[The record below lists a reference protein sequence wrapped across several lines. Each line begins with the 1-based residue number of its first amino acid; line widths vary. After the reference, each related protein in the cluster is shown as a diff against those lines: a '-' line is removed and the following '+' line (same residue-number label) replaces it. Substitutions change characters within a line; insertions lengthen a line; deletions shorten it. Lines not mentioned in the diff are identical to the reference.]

1 MSGRFPLCRIAAL
14 GLAFWMV
21 GGVFRAGAQPTD
33 RVDTLTA
40 DAAVQRALT
49 EHPRVQAARQQ
60 RTAAAASV
68 REARSEWFPVVEG
81 QARYRR
87 LSENVDYTVDL
98 PTLPG
103 SEGGRVTFAPAI
115 LNRYAAQARVE
126 QPLFT
131 GFRIPNQL
139 EAAQAQTRAARAQVD
154 ATRTTVAYE
163 TRAAYWRLYEAQ
175 AREAAASDALR
186 QIERRLTD
194 VQNRQAEGMATET
207 DVLRV
212 KARRDQVRLEQIQA
226 QNDVQTARRRLND
239 KLRRPLDAPVAL
251 ADTVTIDAPALPD
264 ASRLVAR
271 AREHRGDLE
280 ALRQTVT
287 ARDAEVDVAQS
298 GWYPQISLFGSYLYA
313 RPNEQLFPPEDQFE
327 GSWEAGVSLSW
338 RLSVGGQTDA
348 AADRARAQRLA
359 ARYELQDRRQAV
371 TVEVRTQVQNVRQAR
386 EAVRAAE
393 TSVQSA
399 QEAYRS
405 AQSRYD
411 EGMAVV
417 SDLLDAEQARRRARA
432 RLAAA
437 QAEYAL
443 ARAALDRALGR
454 GIATASP

>member
-1 MSGRFPLCRIAAL
+1 
-14 GLAFWMV
+14 MV
-21 GGVFRAGAQPTD
+21 GGVFRAGAQPTG

-68 REARSEWFPVVEG
+68 REARSEWFPVIEG

-103 SEGGRVTFAPAI
+103 SGGERVTFAPAI

-226 QNDVQTARRRLND
+226 QNDVQTARRQLND

-405 AQSRYD
+405 AQSRYE

-454 GIATASP
+454 GTTSASP